1 MSYAEIFGLTL
12 GFESARVPFIPSRQ
26 AYLTILDGGIQVV
39 QSRSLSDMKCLSATI
54 PKEMS
59 RDGELQEVLKKH
71 AHMPVNEGS
80 LPTNATI
87 LSAETTIET
96 HLRG

>member
-26 AYLTILDGGIQVV
+26 AYLTILDGGIH

-59 RDGELQEVLKKH
+59 RDGELQEVIKKH